1 MTDSTHLARPCN
13 PKEAPE
19 PDNFPEVSFP
29 GKGGGKQP
37 GKKDRGRSG
46 SVSQILS
53 AGQSR
58 LCGHFSHAD
67 CGEAFRAPIR
77 VTERMRLIPGD
88 PAGRQPFPCLSC
100 IARGLPC
107 LLGRPRSGEL
117 LPPLFTLAW
126 MGMNPIRA
134 VCFLWHF
141 PSGNPWEVPVSR
153 FHGTRCLV
161 MSGLS
166 STPVLKPEQRPPEPD
181 RHGLH
186 TLSAARGKAQS
197 WYGGHFCSLLP
208 PLRSQET
215 AGSFRHASLRT
226 LQRAVLPHAA
236 GTGWNFLSPA
246 ACRKMAGSSGW
257 LLPERAARIGTWDS
271 NP

>member
-1 MTDSTHLARPCN
+1 M
-13 PKEAPE
+13 
-19 PDNFPEVSFP
+19 
-29 GKGGGKQP
+29 
-37 GKKDRGRSG
+37 
-46 SVSQILS
+46 S

-58 LCGHFSHAD
+58 LCGHFSHAV

-77 VTERMRLIPGD
+77 LTERVRLIPGD

-117 LPPLFTLAW
+117 LPPLFTLAR

-166 STPVLKPEQRPPEPD
+166 STPVRRPEQRPPEPD

-197 WYGGHFCSLLP
+197 RTEGIFVPLP
-208 PLRSQET
+208 VLI
-215 AGSFRHASLRT
+215 
-226 LQRAVLPHAA
+226 RA
-236 GTGWNFLSPA
+236 
-246 ACRKMAGSSGW
+246 
-257 LLPERAARIGTWDS
+257 
-271 NP
+271 

>member
-1 MTDSTHLARPCN
+1 MTDSTHLRRPCN
-13 PKEAPE
+13 PKEPPE
-19 PDNFPEVSFP
+19 PDNFPDVSLH
-29 GKGGGKQP
+29 GKGGGKHP
-37 GKKDRGRSG
+37 DKKDRGRSG

-53 AGQSR
+53 TGQSR
-58 LCGHFSHAD
+58 LCGHFSHAV
-67 CGEAFRAPIR
+67 CSEAFRAPVR
-77 VTERMRLIPGD
+77 LTERVRLIPGD

-117 LPPLFTLAW
+117 LPPLFTLAR
-126 MGMNPIRA
+126 MGMNSIRA

-166 STPVLKPEQRPPEPD
+166 STPVRRPEQRPPEPD

-197 WYGGHFCSLLP
+197 RQGGHFCSLTCSHPGLGNP
-208 PLRSQET
+208 GL
-215 AGSFRHASLRT
+215 
-226 LQRAVLPHAA
+226 LQARLIARFVKCLAD
-236 GTGWNFLSPA
+236 GGIA
-246 ACRKMAGSSGW
+246 ACGRYRMKFLFSWGMQKNGRLFRLKRGAFSPSF
-257 LLPERAARIGTWDS
+257 L
-271 NP
+271 

>member
-1 MTDSTHLARPCN
+1 
-13 PKEAPE
+13 
-19 PDNFPEVSFP
+19 
-29 GKGGGKQP
+29 
-37 GKKDRGRSG
+37 
-46 SVSQILS
+46 
-53 AGQSR
+53 
-58 LCGHFSHAD
+58 
-67 CGEAFRAPIR
+67 
-77 VTERMRLIPGD
+77 MRLIPGD

-117 LPPLFTLAW
+117 LPPLFTLAC

-141 PSGNPWEVPVSR
+141 PSRNPWEVPVSR

-166 STPVLKPEQRPPEPD
+166 STPARRPEQRPPEPD

-197 WYGGHFCSLLP
+197 RRSGHFCSPPASENGSFFRFKNSIFRPTCLQKGFRQGIHLISVTFQEYLFRGDFFLSVVHPDNEERQPFPFFPSTMGHPLNKVKRPQDHTRGRSNLLP
-208 PLRSQET
+208 MKT
-215 AGSFRHASLRT
+215 SLI
-226 LQRAVLPHAA
+226 P
-236 GTGWNFLSPA
+236 
-246 ACRKMAGSSGW
+246 
-257 LLPERAARIGTWDS
+257 
-271 NP
+271 